1 MDINKHLADFL
12 RRSGMKVLVAVKH
25 TIDHNVKPNIHPETG
40 QVDVAQVKK
49 AINPFDEISLEEAV
63 RLKERGQVTE
73 IIAVA
78 IGGAEAKDSLRH
90 AYALGADR
98 ALLVETDAQ
107 LQPLTVA
114 KLLEAVVTREQPR
127 LIFLGK
133 QAVGED
139 YGQTG
144 QMLAALLGIGVGTFA
159 SGIQLKD
166 DHVEVT
172 REVDKGTQTLSLQLP
187 AVVTADLRLNEPR
200 FIKLPNLMMAKKKS
214 IETIPA
220 GELDVDL
227 APRFKITSA
236 REPQQKSGAI
246 QLASVQELVAKLRQA
261 EVLQ

>member
-1 MDINKHLADFL
+1 
-12 RRSGMKVLVAVKH
+12 MKVLVAVKH
-25 TIDHNVKPNIHPETG
+25 AIDYNVKPNILAETG

-63 RLKERGQVTE
+63 RLKERGQVSE

-98 ALLVETDAQ
+98 ALLVETDAP
-107 LQPLTVA
+107 LQPLAVA
-114 KLLEAVVTREQPR
+114 KLLKTIVTREQPQ

-144 QMLAALLGIGVGTFA
+144 QMLAALLGVGVGTFA
-159 SGIQLKD
+159 SAIVVKD
-166 DHVEVT
+166 DHIEVT
-172 REVDKGTQTLSLQLP
+172 REVDKGTQTLSLLLP

-200 FIKLPNLMMAKKKS
+200 FIKLPNLMMAKKKA
-214 IETIPA
+214 IETLA
-220 GELDVDL
+220 AAELDVDL
-227 APRFKITSA
+227 APRFTVLKAS
-236 REPQQKSGAI
+236 EPLQKPGAI

-261 EVLQ
+261 EVL

>member
-1 MDINKHLADFL
+1 
-12 RRSGMKVLVAVKH
+12 MKVLVAVKH

-63 RLKERGQVTE
+63 RLKERGQVSE

-78 IGGAEAKDSLRH
+78 IGGGDAKDSLRH

-98 ALLVETDAQ
+98 ALLVETDAS

-114 KLLEAVVTREQPR
+114 KLLKGVVTREQPG

-144 QMLAALLGIGVGTFA
+144 QMLAALLGVGVGTFA

-166 DHVEVT
+166 GHVEVM
-172 REVDKGTQTLSLQLP
+172 REVDKGTQTVSLRLP
-187 AVVTADLRLNEPR
+187 AVVTSDLRLNEPR
-200 FIKLPNLMMAKKKS
+200 FIKLPNLMMAKKKA
-214 IETIPA
+214 IETLAA
-220 GELDVDL
+220 GELGVDL
-227 APRFKITSA
+227 SPRFKVIGSN
-236 REPQQKSGAI
+236 EPQQKPGAI
-246 QLASVQELVAKLRQA
+246 QLANVQELVAKLRQA

>member
-1 MDINKHLADFL
+1 
-12 RRSGMKVLVAVKH
+12 MKVLVAVKH
-25 TIDHNVKPNIHPETG
+25 TIDHNVKPNIHPETR

-63 RLKERGQVTE
+63 RLKERGQVSE

-114 KLLEAVVTREQPR
+114 KLLKAIVVREQPQ

-144 QMLAALLGIGVGTFA
+144 QMLAALLGVGVGTFA

-166 DHVEVT
+166 NHVEVT

-187 AVVTADLRLNEPR
+187 AVVTVDLRLNEPR
-200 FIKLPNLMMAKKKS
+200 FIKLPNLMMAKKKT
-214 IETIPA
+214 IETLA
-220 GELDVDL
+220 ATELDVDL
-227 APRFKITSA
+227 APRFKVVSA
-236 REPQQKSGAI
+236 SEPQQKPGAI
-246 QLASVQELVAKLRQA
+246 QLANVQELVAKLRQA

>member
-1 MDINKHLADFL
+1 
-12 RRSGMKVLVAVKH
+12 MKVLVAVKH
-25 TIDHNVKPNIHPETG
+25 AIDYNVKPNIDAETG
-40 QVDVAQVKK
+40 QVELAQVKK

-63 RLKERGQVTE
+63 RLKERGQVSE
-73 IIAVA
+73 IVAVS

-98 ALLVETDAQ
+98 ALLIETDAP
-107 LQPLTVA
+107 LQPLGVA
-114 KLLEAVVTREQPR
+114 KLLKAIVTREQPQ

-144 QMLAALLGIGVGTFA
+144 QMLAALLGIGLGTFA
-159 SGIQLKD
+159 SAIQLKGD
-166 DHVEVT
+166 QIEVT
-172 REVDKGTQTLSLQLP
+172 REVDKGTQTLSLKLP

-200 FIKLPNLMMAKKKS
+200 FIKLPNLMMAKKKA

-220 GELDVDL
+220 SELNVDL
-227 APRFKITSA
+227 SPRFTAINA
-236 REPQQKSGAI
+236 REPQQKPGAI